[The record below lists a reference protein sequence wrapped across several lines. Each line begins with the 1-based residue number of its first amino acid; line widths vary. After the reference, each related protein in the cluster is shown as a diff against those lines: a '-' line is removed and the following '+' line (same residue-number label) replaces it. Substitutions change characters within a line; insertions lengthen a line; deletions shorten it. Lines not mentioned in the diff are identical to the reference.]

1 MGQLR
6 VKHKLGRNMGIFGQN
21 LKKQIFLGKR
31 L

>member
-6 VKHKLGRNMGIFGQN
+6 VKLKFGRNMGIFGQSF
-21 LKKQIFLGKR
+21 KKKFFLGKR

>member
-1 MGQLR
+1 MGQLK
-6 VKHKLGRNMGIFGQN
+6 VKLKFGRNMGIFGQN